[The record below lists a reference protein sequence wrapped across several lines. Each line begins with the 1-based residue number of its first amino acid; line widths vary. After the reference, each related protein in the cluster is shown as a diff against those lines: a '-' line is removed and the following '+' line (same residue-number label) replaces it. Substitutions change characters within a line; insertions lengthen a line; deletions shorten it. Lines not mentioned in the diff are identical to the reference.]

1 MFIFVY
7 RLTMDAK
14 TLRGDGVGGLKYLSL
29 LKDFQTCT
37 ASMARKRHLASI
49 ARGFY
54 CFCLMARIW
63 GQEVQDVQMVQ
74 EVQKVQ
80 GVQLRPIRILL
91 ARMKERHT

>member
-49 ARGFY
+49 ARGFLLFLSY
-54 CFCLMARIW
+54 GLT
-63 GQEVQDVQMVQ
+63 G
-74 EVQKVQ
+74 
-80 GVQLRPIRILL
+80 PIRLIRLI
-91 ARMKERHT
+91 RGKEEKEDSCRPTCR